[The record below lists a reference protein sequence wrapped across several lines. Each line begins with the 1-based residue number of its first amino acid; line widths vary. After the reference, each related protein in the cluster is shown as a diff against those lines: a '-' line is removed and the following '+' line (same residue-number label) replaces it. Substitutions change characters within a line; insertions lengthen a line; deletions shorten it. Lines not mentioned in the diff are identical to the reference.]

1 MITNDLLKLLA
12 RKVPNYHLVSPKF
25 AKESFSLCTC
35 SKCRFCLLGKSYGTP
50 EKDGKPQRNCKRVF
64 DELLELG
71 EPTGHSLVAEYGTC
85 DAARFSPQSYDNFQ
99 LEAETVSQQVE
110 GDQHETSGDGFGI
123 DKPAPWEVPAPQQ
136 ADNAAE
142 DAETTHTD
150 VPAEGGE

>member
-25 AKESFSLCTC
+25 AKETFSLCTC

-85 DAARFSPQSYDNFQ
+85 DAARFTPQSFDNFK
-99 LEAETVSQQVE
+99 LEAEIVTPT
-110 GDQHETSGDGFGI
+110 ETLGDGFGI
-123 DKPAPWEVPAPQQ
+123 DKPAPSEVPAPQK
-136 ADNAAE
+136 ADDAAG
-142 DAETTHTD
+142 DAETTPTD
-150 VPAEGGE
+150 VSVEGGE

>member
-25 AKESFSLCTC
+25 AKETFSICTC

-85 DAARFSPQSYDNFQ
+85 DAARFTPQSYEDFQ
-99 LEAETVSQQVE
+99 LEEERVNPNETA
-110 GDQHETSGDGFGI
+110 GDGFKI
-123 DKPAPWEVPAPQQ
+123 DKPAPSEVLAPQH
-136 ADNAAE
+136 AEEAAGKE
-142 DAETTHTD
+142 GEAE
-150 VPAEGGE
+150 

>member
-25 AKESFSLCTC
+25 AKESLSLCTC

-85 DAARFSPQSYDNFQ
+85 DAARFTPQIFDNFQ
-99 LEAETVSQQVE
+99 LEAESMTTT
-110 GDQHETSGDGFGI
+110 ETSGDGFGI
-123 DKPAPWEVPAPQQ
+123 DKPAPSEVQAPQQ
-136 ADNAAE
+136 EEESAG
-142 DAETTHTD
+142 DAETTPTD

>member
-25 AKESFSLCTC
+25 AKETFSLCTC

-85 DAARFSPQSYDNFQ
+85 DAARFTPQSYEDFQ
-99 LEAETVSQQVE
+99 LEADSVNPNET
-110 GDQHETSGDGFGI
+110 
-123 DKPAPWEVPAPQQ
+123 
-136 ADNAAE
+136 ADDAAGE
-142 DAETTHTD
+142 AETTPAD

>member
-25 AKESFSLCTC
+25 AKETFSLCTC

-85 DAARFSPQSYDNFQ
+85 DAARFTPQSYEDFQ
-99 LEAETVSQQVE
+99 LEADSVNPNET
-110 GDQHETSGDGFGI
+110 
-123 DKPAPWEVPAPQQ
+123 
-136 ADNAAE
+136 ADYAAGE
-142 DAETTHTD
+142 AETTPAD

>member
-25 AKESFSLCTC
+25 AKETFSLCTC

-50 EKDGKPQRNCKRVF
+50 EKDVNPQRNCKSVF

-71 EPTGHSLVAEYGTC
+71 EPTGHSLVAENGTC
-85 DAARFSPQSYDNFQ
+85 DAARFTPQSYEDFQ
-99 LEAETVSQQVE
+99 LEADSVNPNET
-110 GDQHETSGDGFGI
+110 
-123 DKPAPWEVPAPQQ
+123 
-136 ADNAAE
+136 ADDAAGE
-142 DAETTHTD
+142 AETTPAD

>member
-25 AKESFSLCTC
+25 AKETFSLCTC

-85 DAARFSPQSYDNFQ
+85 DAARFIPQSYEN
-99 LEAETVSQQVE
+99 LEAERVSPN
-110 GDQHETSGDGFGI
+110 ETAGDGFGI
-123 DKPAPWEVPAPQQ
+123 EKTAPSEVPAYQL
-136 ADNAAE
+136 ADDVAG
-142 DAETTHTD
+142 DAETTPTD

>member
-25 AKESFSLCTC
+25 AKETFSLCTC
-35 SKCRFCLLGKSYGTP
+35 SKCRYCLLGKSYGTP

-85 DAARFSPQSYDNFQ
+85 DAARFTPQSYDNFQ
-99 LEAETVSQQVE
+99 LEAENAPP
-110 GDQHETSGDGFGI
+110 HETPGDGFGI
-123 DKPAPWEVPAPQQ
+123 DKPAPSEVTAPQQ
-136 ADNAAE
+136 EEESAE
-142 DAETTHTD
+142 K
-150 VPAEGGE
+150 EGESE

>member
-25 AKESFSLCTC
+25 AKETFSLCTC

-71 EPTGHSLVAEYGTC
+71 EPTGHSLVSEYGTC
-85 DAARFSPQSYDNFQ
+85 DAARFTPQSYDNFK
-99 LEAETVSQQVE
+99 LEAEIATQT
-110 GDQHETSGDGFGI
+110 ETSGDGFGI
-123 DKPAPWEVPAPQQ
+123 DKPAPSEVQAPQQ
-136 ADNAAE
+136 EEEAAG
-142 DAETTHTD
+142 DAETTPTD